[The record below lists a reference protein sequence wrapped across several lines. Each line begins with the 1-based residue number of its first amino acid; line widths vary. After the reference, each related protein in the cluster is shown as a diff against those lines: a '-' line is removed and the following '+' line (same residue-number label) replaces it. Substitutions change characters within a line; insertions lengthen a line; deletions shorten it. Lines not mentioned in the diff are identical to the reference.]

1 MKALINCAKPECAW
15 PSRFFG
21 SINPY
26 MLPVLGKPLIEYY
39 LDWCSLSGIQEVLVV
54 AEEYDED
61 FADFVSNGSKW
72 GLDAT
77 VSANSGD
84 ASDEE
89 TLKRN
94 SNFADGGVSVMS
106 GFFFPYYD
114 KTAHRSEVSE
124 DPEKRIYTNAKGPR
138 KHDYCKCKPIE
149 LESLEKYY
157 KLCMSLLSRG
167 TRHLTIN
174 GYGSEPGV
182 FMGMNIVVMPEAK
195 LEPPFV
201 IGNNVQIEAYTRIGP
216 CVVVGDTCIVDRCTS
231 VENSIVLGKTYI
243 AQDLEIRGKILFGNK
258 VIDPVSGDELEFR
271 DNMFSATLSQGSLAR
286 TARRAVEVPLALAIG
301 ASMLPA
307 YAAYRIMGIP
317 KRESMTAAGEGAAEC
332 AVFKREPGAKNSW
345 FFKLGIDVD
354 FSAAKSESYIAQ
366 RLGIMMWREMA
377 LGGKGR
383 LRKMRRIRRGVR
395 RGKIYGILAR

>member
-216 CVVVGDTCIVDRCTS
+216 CVVVGDTCIVDRRTS

-243 AQDLEIRGKILFGNK
+243 AQDLEIRGKILFGILHCTNGNIYVNINK
-258 VIDPVSGDELEFR
+258 NFQRYDNKIDRAGYICIPHAANLENAKKRINSIYRAYF
-271 DNMFSATLSQGSLAR
+271 MSKKPYSAMP
-286 TARRAVEVPLALAIG
+286 ARRKPR
-301 ASMLPA
+301 P
-307 YAAYRIMGIP
+307 
-317 KRESMTAAGEGAAEC
+317 
-332 AVFKREPGAKNSW
+332 
-345 FFKLGIDVD
+345 
-354 FSAAKSESYIAQ
+354 AQ
-366 RLGIMMWREMA
+366 RPR
-377 LGGKGR
+377 
-383 LRKMRRIRRGVR
+383 
-395 RGKIYGILAR
+395 